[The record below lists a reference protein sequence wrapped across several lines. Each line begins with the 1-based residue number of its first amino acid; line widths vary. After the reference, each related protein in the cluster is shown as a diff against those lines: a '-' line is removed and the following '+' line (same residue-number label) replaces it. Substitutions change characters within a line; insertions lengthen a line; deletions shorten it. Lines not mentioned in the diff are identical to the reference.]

1 MNRIS
6 IVIPMFDEARHIART
21 LAAAREAAAQ
31 AGLACELVVVDN
43 GSHDQG
49 PALARALGA
58 RVLRLPGLS
67 IGALRNRGTASS
79 QGEWLAFLDAD
90 VEVPAHWLVHL
101 LRLHHEQRGDVFA
114 LACDT
119 PSTAPWYAQAWQ
131 RRTWRSGAL
140 QAQERWLTS
149 QNLLM
154 RRCWFERVGGFDERL
169 STGEDKDFTWRL
181 TQAGARLTSVRA
193 PAVVHWGFEGRWGE
207 WLGKELWRQ
216 GGHLRLLRQ
225 HAPSLRLW
233 RFPLLALGAGACD
246 LAALLTLV
254 SGQPAPT
261 LALLAVG
268 ALPALAL
275 GIRQS
280 LRQRDAL
287 LTLQLCG
294 LHWLR
299 LRVAAGAVLLSLCN
313 RYPRRP
319 ARG

>member
-21 LAAAREAAAQ
+21 LAAAREAANQ

-43 GSHDQG
+43 GSRDQG
-49 PALARALGA
+49 PALACALGA
-58 RVLRLPGLS
+58 RVLALPGLT
-67 IGALRNRGTASS
+67 IGALRNHGAANS

-90 VEVPAHWLVHL
+90 VEVPAHWLVQL
-101 LRLHHEQRGDVFA
+101 LNLHHAQRGDVFA

-119 PSTAPWYAQAWQ
+119 PSEAPWYAQAWQ
-131 RRTWRSGAL
+131 RRTWRSGAA
-140 QAQERWLTS
+140 QARVQWLTT

-154 RRCWFERVGGFDERL
+154 PRCWFERVGGFDERL

-193 PAVVHWGFEGRWGE
+193 PAVLHWGFEGRWGE

-216 GGHLRLLRQ
+216 GGHLQLLRQ
-225 HAPSLRLW
+225 HAPSPRLW
-233 RFPLLALGAGACD
+233 RFPLLALAAGACD
-246 LAALLTLV
+246 LAALLVLL
-254 SGQPAPT
+254 GGHPALT
-261 LALLAVG
+261 LALLAAG
-268 ALPALAL
+268 ALPATAL

-280 LRQRDAL
+280 LRQRDPL
-287 LTLQLCG
+287 FTLQLCG

-299 LRVAAGAVLLSLCN
+299 LRVAASAVLLSLCN
-313 RYPRRP
+313 RQPRRP